1 MQAHAFPL
9 SLYSYILWQV
19 HTFGGKLCVIVLI
32 LLIFLEL
39 YKRKDDGLCIYV
51 K

>member
-19 HTFGGKLCVIVLI
+19 HTFGSKLCAIVLMP
-32 LLIFLEL
+32 LIFLEL
-39 YKRKDDGLCIYV
+39 HKRKDNGLCIYV